1 MIKKILFA
9 LILILVLV
17 NAAFAAGM
25 KIGTLAH
32 QNMSESEYAEFIN
45 SQTRNFF
52 GWKILNTNHSLD
64 DEFIYFGSLNSMLM
78 ALGADKIEEIAL
90 PEPVA
95 EYVVNANSNF
105 ELSCALH
112 SRPTHLAL
120 GFRNDDE
127 GKELCERVNQAINA
141 MKADR
146 SLSLLTSKYMRGNSA
161 VSQPDMAKFALFPNV
176 KTLRVAVTG
185 DLPPLDMTA
194 PDGTPIGFNT
204 AVLAEIGKRIEANI
218 ELVNI
223 DSDARTAALMS
234 NRVDMV
240 FWYQVYDGVDKQPD
254 APDGVLIS
262 EPYYSWDKFL
272 HLRHFVR

>member
-1 MIKKILFA
+1 
-9 LILILVLV
+9 
-17 NAAFAAGM
+17 
-25 KIGTLAH
+25 
-32 QNMSESEYAEFIN
+32 
-45 SQTRNFF
+45 
-52 GWKILNTNHSLD
+52 
-64 DEFIYFGSLNSMLM
+64 
-78 ALGADKIEEIAL
+78 
-90 PEPVA
+90 
-95 EYVVNANSNF
+95 
-105 ELSCALH
+105 
-112 SRPTHLAL
+112 
-120 GFRNDDE
+120 
-127 GKELCERVNQAINA
+127 
-141 MKADR
+141 
-146 SLSLLTSKYMRGNSA
+146 
-161 VSQPDMAKFALFPNV
+161 
-176 KTLRVAVTG
+176 
-185 DLPPLDMTA
+185 PLDMTA